1 MSICKNCGHECN
13 HSDGGSCH
21 CGCADCKHDVQ
32 EAINKLNKVLTLT
45 GDSELEVVF
54 ESDFSLTEHQEVNMK
69 LVKDV
74 IEWLKE
80 WNDWNMKDWIKAGFV
95 CAIVLVV
102 LWKMGGA

>member
-1 MSICKNCGHECN
+1 
-13 HSDGGSCH
+13 
-21 CGCADCKHDVQ
+21 
-32 EAINKLNKVLTLT
+32 
-45 GDSELEVVF
+45 
-54 ESDFSLTEHQEVNMK
+54 MK